1 MKFET
6 LGRHILVEY
15 YNCDEEVLKNPKL
28 IEEFMNNSALN
39 AKATIVDSVFHHF
52 NPWGVSGAVIIAES
66 HLTIHTWPEY
76 GYAAADF
83 FTCGDIDPWK
93 SFELLEELL
102 KAERSESTEIPRG
115 LTSKIQKFKS
125 CIEHNGD
132 TDIHAIN
139 VNVIKAGIKIE
150 PELPSY
156 KVIISIGLIMI
167 SFSISSILYKKN
179 KSN

>member
-93 SFELLEELL
+93 SFELLETLIFPNE
-102 KAERSESTEIPRG
+102 
-115 LTSKIQKFKS
+115 F
-125 CIEHNGD
+125 
-132 TDIHAIN
+132 
-139 VNVIKAGIKIE
+139 
-150 PELPSY
+150 
-156 KVIISIGLIMI
+156 IIFSFVLGLIEGTKYSVLFI
-167 SFSISSILYKKN
+167 TPT
-179 KSN
+179 

>member
-76 GYAAADF
+76 GYASVDLY
-83 FTCGDIDPWK
+83 TCGDTVNPWDG
-93 SFELLEELL
+93 FDYLEDVLR
-102 KAERSESTEIPRG
+102 AERSESTEIARG
-115 LTSKIQKFKS
+115 MVEKIRRFS
-125 CIEHNGD
+125 
-132 TDIHAIN
+132 N
-139 VNVIKAGIKIE
+139 VE
-150 PELPSY
+150 DE
-156 KVIISIGLIMI
+156 IIVHKPMA
-167 SFSISSILYKKN
+167 
-179 KSN
+179 